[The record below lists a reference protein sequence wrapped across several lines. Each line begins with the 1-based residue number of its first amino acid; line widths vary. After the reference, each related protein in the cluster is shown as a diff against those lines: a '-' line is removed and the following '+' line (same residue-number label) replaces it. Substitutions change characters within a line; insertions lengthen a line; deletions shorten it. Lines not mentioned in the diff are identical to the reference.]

1 MERVQNL
8 GEKAREDV
16 VYRKISL
23 IVRSMFVIAA
33 VTGNIA
39 AVQDQPPNPEA
50 KAVADSALADLAAWK
65 NQKARKYLLQ
75 QKGKYGSTPQ
85 YQTAWALLE
94 IQDGASGKKGMAK
107 SGVDSLSEL
116 SKNATVEAVASYY
129 LGEVLYQQNKR
140 KEANTA
146 WQNAAKKAAVLTTK
160 YPTDPTSH
168 YYLGAS
174 LVRAKKY
181 PQARDELLTA
191 VRAGFDPA
199 MVNHQIGLS
208 YLFAESWQDAKES
221 FDLGLAVEPRYA
233 PMYFWRA
240 MAWEKLDRKDEM
252 LIDLDQY
259 VKLAPD
265 GPFAG
270 RARAVLKSAGR

>member
-1 MERVQNL
+1 M
-8 GEKAREDV
+8 
-16 VYRKISL
+16 YRKISF
-23 IVRSMFVIAA
+23 IVTSVFIIAA
-33 VTGNIA
+33 VTGNVSA
-39 AVQDQPPNPEA
+39 DQDQPPNPKA
-50 KAVADSALADLAAWK
+50 KAVADRALADLAAWK
-65 NQKARKYLLQ
+65 NQNARNYLLK
-75 QKGKYGSTPQ
+75 QKNEFGSTPQ

-94 IQDGASGKKGMAK
+94 IQDGASGKTAMAK
-107 SGVDSLSEL
+107 RGVDSLSDL
-116 SKNATVEAVASYY
+116 SKNAAVDAVAAYY
-129 LGEVLYQQNKR
+129 LGEVLYEQNKR
-140 KEANTA
+140 NEANAA
-146 WQNAAKKAAVLTTK
+146 WQKAASKAETLTKK

-181 PQARDELLTA
+181 PQAREELLTA
-191 VRAGFDPA
+191 VRTGFDPA

-208 YLFAESWQDAKES
+208 YLFAESWKEAKES
-221 FDLGLAVEPRYA
+221 FDLGIAVEPRYA

-270 RARAVLKSAGR
+270 KARAVLKSAGR

>member
-1 MERVQNL
+1 M
-8 GEKAREDV
+8 
-16 VYRKISL
+16 YRKISL
-23 IVRSMFVIAA
+23 IVTSVFIIVA
-33 VTGNIA
+33 VTGNVSA
-39 AVQDQPPNPEA
+39 DQDQPPNPKA
-50 KAVADSALADLAAWK
+50 KAVADRALADLAAWK
-65 NQKARKYLLQ
+65 NQNARNYLLK
-75 QKGKYGSTPQ
+75 QKNEFGSTPQ
-85 YQTAWALLE
+85 YQAAWALLE
-94 IQDGASGKKGMAK
+94 IQDGASGKKEMAK
-107 SGVDSLSEL
+107 RGVDSLSQL
-116 SKNATVEAVASYY
+116 SKNAAVDAVASYY
-129 LGEVLYQQNKR
+129 LGEVLYEQNKR
-140 KEANTA
+140 KEANAA
-146 WQNAAKKAAVLTTK
+146 WQTAAKQAETLTKK

-181 PQARDELLTA
+181 QQARDELLTA

-208 YLFAESWQDAKES
+208 YLFAESWQEAKES

-270 RARAVLKSAGR
+270 KARAVLKSAGR